1 MAGVNRWILP
11 DGVEEVL
18 PDRARLVEYNRRRLL
33 DLYHSWG
40 YDLVIPPMLE
50 FTDSLLSAA
59 GADLDL
65 LTFRLT
71 DQSSGRMMGV
81 RADITPQTARIDAHS
96 LAMEGPSRLCYAG
109 TVLHTRAR
117 DPLSSRTPIS
127 IGIELFG
134 EASVEADIEV
144 ISLFLRSLQVAGVD
158 AVCLDLGHVDICRG
172 LLDEACQSKDQAIQF
187 SALLQR
193 KAVDEIEH
201 WVDQNIGDKKLANWL
216 LLLPNLIGGVEVL
229 DRAQRELADA
239 PAKVIAAIQQLR
251 AVAAEVADEG
261 VALYFDLGEMPGYH
275 YHTGLVFSGYVK
287 GHGKALGN
295 GGRYDHI
302 GEVFGRARPAT
313 GFAFDL
319 KALVNLGSIDCEFGA
334 GICFTADND
343 AQLWV
348 EVERLRDS
356 GERVVR
362 VFSEQLKNLQE
373 LNCDRQLVKGPDGW
387 VVKHLL

>member
-1 MAGVNRWILP
+1 M
-11 DGVEEVL
+11 
-18 PDRARLVEYNRRRLL
+18 
-33 DLYHSWG
+33 
-40 YDLVIPPMLE
+40 
-50 FTDSLLSAA
+50 
-59 GADLDL
+59 
-65 LTFRLT
+65 
-71 DQSSGRMMGV
+71 
-81 RADITPQTARIDAHS
+81 
-96 LAMEGPSRLCYAG
+96 
-109 TVLHTRAR
+109 
-117 DPLSSRTPIS
+117 
-127 IGIELFG
+127 
-134 EASVEADIEV
+134 
-144 ISLFLRSLQVAGVD
+144 
-158 AVCLDLGHVDICRG
+158 
-172 LLDEACQSKDQAIQF
+172 
-187 SALLQR
+187 
-193 KAVDEIEH
+193 
-201 WVDQNIGDKKLANWL
+201 
-216 LLLPNLIGGVEVL
+216 L

-251 AVAAEVADEG
+251 SVAAEVADED

-319 KALVNLGSIDCEFGA
+319 KALVNLGSIDCESGA

-362 VFSEQLKNLQE
+362 IFSDQLKNLQE

>member
-18 PDRARLVEYNRRRLL
+18 PDRARSVEYNRRRLL

-59 GADLDL
+59 GQDLDL

-71 DQSSGRMMGV
+71 DQISGRMMGV

-96 LAMEGPSRLCYAG
+96 LAMEGPTRLCYAG
-109 TVLHTRAR
+109 TVLHTRSR

-127 IGIELFG
+127 IGVELFG

-144 ISLFLRSLQVAGVD
+144 ISLFLKSLKVAAVG

-172 LLDEACQSKDQAIQF
+172 LLNEAQLSEYQASQF

-193 KAVDEIEH
+193 KAMGEIEC
-201 WVDQNIGDKKLANWL
+201 WVDHNIVDKKLASWL
-216 LLLPNLIGGVEVL
+216 LLLPHLIGGVEVL
-229 DRAQRELADA
+229 DRAERELVDA
-239 PAKVIAAIQQLR
+239 PAKVMAAIQQLR
-251 AVAAEVADEG
+251 AVAVGIADED
-261 VALYFDLGEMPGYH
+261 VTLYFDLGEMPGYH
-275 YHTGLVFSGYVK
+275 YHTGLVFSAYVR

-295 GGRYDHI
+295 GGRYDYI

-319 KALVNLGSIDCEFGA
+319 KALINLGSIDAKLGA
-334 GICFTADND
+334 GIYFTADND
-343 AQLWV
+343 AHLWD
-348 EVERLRDS
+348 EVERLRDL
-356 GERVVR
+356 GERVVQI
-362 VFSEQLKNLQE
+362 FSGQLTNLQE
-373 LNCDRQLVKGPDGW
+373 INCDRKLVKGRAGW
-387 VVKHLL
+387 VVKHVF